1 MCVCCQAI
9 LTLPWLWGLL
19 GCGGVWGAEV
29 CEVLRAGSRPIPVP
43 LPHGM
48 LLDPQPRAWGGEG
61 QGREGCA
68 CLPPCFHAARA
79 ACLQRSGS
87 SQPVTFLFC
96 FGE

>member
-43 LPHGM
+43 LPRGM

-68 CLPPCFHAARA
+68 SPLASMQPGQPLCKEVAAA
-79 ACLQRSGS
+79 SL
-87 SQPVTFLFC
+87 
-96 FGE
+96 